1 MSLSRYPRA
10 LPARTT
16 PLASHDQEAHVNNPI
31 ATPDQ
36 ARFERE
42 ALDILADPRMQ
53 ATIADRRTYWL
64 DQAKPSPAMAEAF
77 ESKYDEVV
85 FGAIIWSLNT
95 DAQRPSVVTITRIP
109 HRLGD
114 TEVPGSR
121 WGIDNPDSVYRVI
134 PIDGAE
140 RYVIRGRVPDPR
152 LTENYFTLWN
162 ARMGTVDVLDGKT
175 LTLDDEGGFEIFVDA
190 DDRGDRANHVRSS
203 PEAVEFY
210 IRDVI
215 AEWAA
220 ERPNMLSIERL
231 GGPPKT
237 PERSF
242 DDKVAAAQAML
253 VRNVDDTMRWNAQA
267 LTKPANGFDFTIDR
281 DSDGALRNQL
291 YIMGHFDLA
300 DDEALVIDIGLGGA
314 GYFLAPITNIW
325 GTTNDIVDRTSSLN
339 LTQSVRDADD
349 RLTYVVSRRDPGVWN
364 WLDPCDMPEGLLTLR
379 WAEFADGRPG
389 PGFGA
394 TSRVVKLADLDA
406 ALPAATRRVTPDE
419 RRQQHTERA
428 RSYAWR
434 IEE

>member
-1 MSLSRYPRA
+1 M
-10 LPARTT
+10 
-16 PLASHDQEAHVNNPI
+16 NPI

-42 ALDILADPRMQ
+42 ALAILADPRMQ
-53 ATIADRRTYWL
+53 QTIEDRRRYWL
-64 DQAKPSPAMAEAF
+64 EKAAPSPAMRTAF
-77 ESKYDEVV
+77 EWAYPEVV

-95 DAQRPSVVTITRIP
+95 DPQRPAVVTITRIP
-109 HRLGD
+109 HKLGD
-114 TEVPGSR
+114 LDVPGSR
-121 WGIDNPDSVYRVI
+121 WGLDNPDSVYRVI

-162 ARMGTVDVLDGKT
+162 AHMGTVDVLDGKS
-175 LTLDDEGGFEIFVDA
+175 LLLDQEGRFEIFVDA
-190 DDRGDRANHVRSS
+190 NEKGGRANHIRSA

-215 AEWAA
+215 ADWAH
-220 ERPNMLSIERL
+220 ERPNELSIERL

-242 DDKVAAAQAML
+242 DQKLADAQAML
-253 VRNVDDTMRWNAQA
+253 IRNVDNTMRWNAQA
-267 LTKPANGFDFTIDR
+267 TTRPANGFDFTIDR

-300 DDEALVIDIGLGGA
+300 DDEALVIEIGLGGA

-325 GTTNDIVDRTSSLN
+325 GTTNEIVHRTSSLN
-339 LTQSVRDADD
+339 LTQSVRDAPD
-349 RLTYVVSRRDPGVWN
+349 RLTYVVSRHDPGVWN

-389 PGFGA
+389 DGFGA

-406 ALPAATRRVTPDE
+406 ALPAGTRRVTPEE
-419 RRQQHTERA
+419 RQRQRA
-428 RSYAWR
+428 DRAPSYLWR
-434 IEE
+434 IAV